1 MEAYT
6 VINREDKREWSEFLA
21 KEGQFLLP
29 MVGLIEQA
37 ELAVDELID
46 VLGKAAIEAVLELS
60 ARQIAGEKHPG
71 KAGGEERGGVRWHGK
86 QRGVVAL
93 SQRKLAVERPRLRKP
108 VASAGAAVEGDG
120 REGRTREVEIPA
132 YTALRADGK
141 LARRMLEIL
150 MQGVSTR
157 RYKKVLPEMAE
168 SVGISKSAVSRQ
180 AIEAGEKV
188 LKDLAERRFD
198 DVDLLVIYIDGFVLG
213 GHHVLCAVGVDAQ
226 GHKHVLGLKE
236 GASENATV
244 VKALLE
250 DLVARGVK
258 PGVKRLFVIDGAK
271 ALRAGID
278 AVYGSDNPVQRCRNH
293 KVRNV
298 VDHLP
303 KDRHDQAKAAMKAAF
318 KLEAKEGMAKLE
330 QLARWLEKEHPGAA
344 GSLREGLAELF
355 TINRLGLPA
364 TLRRCLGTTNL
375 IDSSHSGTREKL
387 GRVKNWQDGRM
398 ALRWTATALLE
409 TEKSFRKIMG
419 HHQLWMLRA
428 HLREETTGEMAGEEV
443 EPKRKIA

>member
-6 VINREDKREWSEFLA
+6 VIKREDKRELAEFLA
-21 KEGQFLLP
+21 KGGQFLLP

-60 ARQIAGEKHPG
+60 AQQIAGARQPG
-71 KAGGEERGGVRWHGK
+71 KAGGQERGGIRWHGR
-86 QRGVVAL
+86 QAGVVAL
-93 SQRKLAVERPRLRKP
+93 AQRKLAVQRPRLRRTL
-108 VASAGAAVEGDG
+108 VAEERAEGGGGRGSGA
-120 REGRTREVEIPA
+120 RTQEVEIPA
-132 YTALRADGK
+132 YTALRAEGK
-141 LARRMLEIL
+141 LSQRMLEIL

-157 RYKKVLPEMAE
+157 RYKKVLPQMAE

-180 AIEAGEKV
+180 AIEAGEQV
-188 LKDLAERRFD
+188 LKELAERRFD
-198 DVDLLVIYIDGFVLG
+198 DLDLLVIYLDGFVLG

-226 GHKHVLGLKE
+226 GTKHVLGLKE

-244 VKALLE
+244 VKELLA
-250 DLVARGVK
+250 DLVTRGVK
-258 PGVKRLFVIDGAK
+258 PGVRRLFVIDGAK

-278 AVYGSDNPVQRCRNH
+278 AVYGADNPVQRCRNH

-303 KDRHDQAKAAMKAAF
+303 KDQHDQAKATLKAAF
-318 KLEAKEGMAKLE
+318 KLEAKEGVAKLE
-330 QLARWLEKEHPGAA
+330 QLARWLEKDHPGAA

-375 IDSSHSGTREKL
+375 IDSSHSGAREKV
-387 GRVKNWQDGRM
+387 GRVKHWQDGQM
-398 ALRWTATALLE
+398 ALRWTAAAMLE
-409 TEKSFRKIMG
+409 TQKSFRKIMG

-428 HLREETTGEMAGEEV
+428 HLRDEKAAEEV
-443 EPKRKIA
+443 AQKRKIA

>member
-6 VINREDKREWSEFLA
+6 VINREDKRELTAFLA
-21 KEGQFLLP
+21 KEGQLLLP
-29 MVGLIEQA
+29 LVGLIEQA

-60 ARQIAGEKHPG
+60 AQQIAGEKHPG

-93 SQRKLAVERPRLRKP
+93 SQRKLAVDRPRLRRP
-108 VASAGAAVEGDG
+108 LAAAPAAGDG
-120 REGRTREVEIPA
+120 GRRRTEEVAIPA
-132 YTALRADGK
+132 YTALQANGK
-141 LARRMLEIL
+141 LAGRMLEIL

-157 RYKKVLPEMAE
+157 RYKKVLPAMAQ

-198 DVDLLVIYIDGFVLG
+198 DVDLLVIYIDGFCLAS
-213 GHHVLCAVGVDAQ
+213 HHVLCAVGVDAQ
-226 GHKHVLGLKE
+226 GTKHVLGLRQ

-244 VKALLE
+244 VKELLA
-250 DLVARGVK
+250 DLVGRGVK

-278 AVYGSDNPVQRCRNH
+278 AVYGAENPVQRCRNH

-298 VDHLP
+298 LDHLP
-303 KDRHDQAKAAMKAAF
+303 QDQHDQAKAALKAAF

-330 QLARWLEKEHPGAA
+330 QLARWWDKENPGAA

-355 TINRLGLPA
+355 TINRLGLPE

-375 IDSSHSGTREKL
+375 IDSSHSGAREKL
-387 GRVKNWQDGRM
+387 GRVKHWQDGAM
-398 ALRWTATALLE
+398 ALRWTATAMVE

-419 HHQLWMLRA
+419 HHQLWMLAA
-428 HLREETTGEMAGEEV
+428 HLREQKTGEEV
-443 EPKRKIA
+443 DQKRKIA